1 MVVNHFRIL
10 LIAILFGLLPVSAM
24 AEEAKPVAVPVTPLE
39 KLDAATKDMLKG
51 LDENKA
57 KQFSAIS
64 NSYGV
69 IRSVEDVQ
77 QTISRAVES
86 CGVANPDL
94 DKPMSDRFESWKEAV
109 RPVMKKARTKLDKM
123 VLLQSFTQPS
133 QVRAYLKKFDDAIVY
148 RNQKLKPTPIHT
160 VADCKKLQSSMDSTQ
175 DNLVRLITESLA
187 LNEDLKVK
195 E

>member
-1 MVVNHFRIL
+1 MVVNNFRIL
-10 LIAILFGLLPVSAM
+10 LMAMMFGLLPVSAM
-24 AEEAKPVAVPVTPLE
+24 AEEAKPATAPVTPLE
-39 KLDAATKDMLKG
+39 KLDVATKDILKG
-51 LDENKA
+51 LDENQA

-64 NSYGV
+64 NSYSV

-77 QTISRAVES
+77 QSISVAVES

-94 DKPMSDRFESWKEAV
+94 NQSISDRFESWKEAV

-133 QVRAYLKKFDDAIVY
+133 QLRAYLKKFDDAIIF
-148 RNQKLKPTPIHT
+148 RNQKLKPTPIH
-160 VADCKKLQSSMDSTQ
+160 AMEDCKRLQASMDDTQ
-175 DNLVRLITESLA
+175 NNLVRLITESLA